1 MRIFIKK
8 RDSELS
14 DSEDARLLLKKVLW
28 DYHSLSLSLL
38 TERKNK
44 DGKPYFENCPIHF
57 NISHSLDYVV
67 LAVGECE
74 VGIDI
79 QRINNISEKVL
90 KRFVGKKGEN
100 ALENTLL
107 WTHLES
113 YAKLIGRGIPLRDDE
128 RGIPCEY
135 FDFTSLDGYVI
146 SVCLYAPADIPEFIL
161 IKKKL

>member
-1 MRIFIKK
+1 MRIFIKR

-14 DSEDARLLLKKVLW
+14 DSEDARILLKKVLS
-28 DYHSLSLSLL
+28 DYHSLDISLL
-38 TERKNK
+38 TEKKNK
-44 DGKPYFENCPIHF
+44 DGKPYFENCPIYF
-57 NISHSLDYVV
+57 NISHSFGYLA
-67 LAVGECE
+67 LAVGERE

-90 KRFVGKKGEN
+90 KRFVGKKGES

-113 YAKLIGRGIPLRDDE
+113 YAKLIGRGIPLKDNE
-128 RGIPCEY
+128 KGIPCEY

-146 SVCLYAPADIPEFIL
+146 SVCLYSPADTPEFIL
-161 IKKKL
+161 I